1 MTMQTLS
8 VFLVKIKKKW
18 YQIKVAGR
26 EREGE
31 KERERHRRTYKQT
44 GFHIK
49 TNDMT
54 LIFY

>member
-1 MTMQTLS
+1 MQTLS

-31 KERERHRRTYKQT
+31 KERERHRQTYRQT

>member
-1 MTMQTLS
+1 MQTLS
-8 VFLVKIKKKW
+8 VFLVKIKKSGRS
-18 YQIKVAGR
+18 QIKVAGR

-31 KERERHRRTYKQT
+31 KERERHRRTYRQT

-49 TNDMT
+49 SNDMT